1 MRMRPAQIA
10 PIVNKV
16 LAEQLARLKRT
27 AEQGD

>member
-1 MRMRPAQIA
+1 MGPVQIA
-10 PIVNKV
+10 PIVDKV